1 MALIPQS
8 FIADLLNRVDI
19 VDVVGQHV
27 KLKKAGANYQSLC
40 PFHSEKSP
48 SFSVSPT
55 KQFYHCF
62 GCGAHGSAISFLM
75 EYSGLGYV
83 DAIEDLARSA
93 GLDVPREERTAND
106 IARQQ
111 QTMALSEVMSSA
123 ADWYRQQLKGNT
135 RAVEYL
141 KGRGLTGEIAKRY
154 ALGYAPDGWQGL
166 EAVFGPYSNDEVA
179 KTLLEGGLL
188 IQGEQAEGGQP
199 VKRYDRFRD
208 RIMFP
213 IRNPKGQTIGFGG
226 RILDQ
231 GELKYLNSPETPL
244 FSKGNTLYGL
254 FEARQA
260 IRVQEYV
267 LVCEG
272 YMDVVALAQLG
283 FPNAVATLGTAC
295 TANHVRMLLRQTD
308 KVVFSFDGDSA
319 GQRAAQR
326 ALEACLPLMS
336 DDKEIRF
343 LFLPIEH
350 DPDSYVRAYG
360 APAFERVIKEAMS
373 ISSFFFKV
381 VSEDHELTTPE
392 GRAHTHHA
400 AKPLLLSMPPIA
412 LRTQILREL
421 AIRTNTTPAELES
434 FCGLTV
440 VPAPAQQSSYLA
452 SQARM
457 QSSQSHQGNQNNFSN
472 SGNRQGA
479 PWQASKGSAKAKRVD
494 TQNIEPPKA
503 PTDLA
508 EQMLRVI
515 IQFPHLGK
523 ALNANKRALALK
535 AAEQRSVKAY
545 ALMKDLLAQCDLV
558 ELIPGEGNKS
568 ASVGAGA
575 FAMFQDQLSRSDL
588 APLYE
593 VLRNRVMGSD
603 LELEGA
609 AADLD
614 GAFKK
619 LELSHLKQEMTE
631 IAQKIAGSTATEQ
644 DRARYRELGEKL
656 KFS

>member
-27 KLKKAGANYQSLC
+27 KLKKAGANFQGLC

-106 IARQQ
+106 VARQQ
-111 QTMALSEVMSSA
+111 QAMALSEVMSSA
-123 ADWYRQQLKGNT
+123 ADWYRQQLKGNP

-166 EAVFGPYSNDEVA
+166 EAVFGTYANDEVA

-188 IQGEQAEGGQP
+188 IQGEQPENNQP

-208 RIMFP
+208 RVMFP

-231 GELKYLNSPETPL
+231 GEPKYLNSPETPL

-260 IRVQEYV
+260 IRSQEYV

-343 LFLPIEH
+343 LFLPTEH

-360 APAFERVIKEAMS
+360 APAFEKVIKEAMS
-373 ISSFFFKV
+373 ISSFFFKI
-381 VSEDHELTTPE
+381 VSEGHELTTPE

-421 AIRTNTTPAELES
+421 AIRTNTTPAELEA

-440 VPAPAQQSSYLA
+440 APAPVQQPT
-452 SQARM
+452 QARA
-457 QSSQSHQGNQNNFSN
+457 QNNFPN
-472 SGNRQGA
+472 TNNRQGA
-479 PWQASKGSAKAKRVD
+479 PWQASKGSAKRVA

-508 EQMLRVI
+508 EQMLRVL

-523 ALNANKRALALK
+523 ALDPNKRALALK
-535 AAEQRSVKAY
+535 AAEQRSSKALD
-545 ALMKDLLAQCDLV
+545 LMRDLLLQCDQV
-558 ELIPGEGNKS
+558 ELVPGADGKPGV
-568 ASVGAGA
+568 VGAGS
-575 FAMFQDQLSRSDL
+575 FAMFQDQLSRSEL

-593 VLRNRVMGSD
+593 MLRKRVMDSD
-603 LELEGA
+603 LDLDGA

-619 LELSHLKQEMTE
+619 LELIHLKQEMTD
-631 IAQKIAGSTATEQ
+631 IAQKIAGNTANDQ

>member
-27 KLKKAGANYQSLC
+27 KLKKAGANYQGLC

-106 IARQQ
+106 VARQQ
-111 QTMALSEVMSSA
+111 QAMALSEVMSSA

-166 EAVFGPYSNDEVA
+166 EAVFGTYANDEVA
-179 KTLLEGGLL
+179 KTLVEGGLL
-188 IQGEQAEGGQP
+188 IQGEQAEGAP
-199 VKRYDRFRD
+199 AKRYDRFRD
-208 RIMFP
+208 RVMFP

-231 GELKYLNSPETPL
+231 GEPKYLNSPETPL

-260 IRVQEYV
+260 IRAQEYV

-283 FPNAVATLGTAC
+283 FPNAVATVGTAC

-343 LFLPIEH
+343 LFLPTEH

-360 APAFERVIKEAMS
+360 APAFEKVIKEAMS
-373 ISSFFFKV
+373 ISSFFFKI
-381 VSEDHELTTPE
+381 VSQDHELTTPE

-421 AIRTNTTPAELES
+421 AIRTNTTPAELEA
-434 FCGLTV
+434 FCGLTI
-440 VPAPAQQSSYLA
+440 VPTPAQQSAY
-452 SQARM
+452 QANPNR
-457 QSSQSHQGNQNNFSN
+457 QQNGFQNA
-472 SGNRQGA
+472 GNRQGA
-479 PWQASKGSAKAKRVD
+479 PWQASKGSAKRVA

-508 EQMLRVI
+508 EQMLRVL

-523 ALNANKRALALK
+523 SLDSNKRALALK
-535 AAEQRSVKAY
+535 AAEQRSTKALE
-545 ALMKDLLAQCDLV
+545 LMQDLLSQCDMV
-558 ELIPGEGNKS
+558 ELVPGDEGKS

-575 FAMFQDQLSRSDL
+575 FAMFQDQLSRSEL

-593 VLRNRVMGSD
+593 MLRKRVMDSD
-603 LELEGA
+603 LDLDGA
-609 AADLD
+609 VADLD

-619 LELSHLKQEMTE
+619 LELTHLKQEMTE
-631 IAQKIAGSTATEQ
+631 IAQKIASGTADEQ
-644 DRARYRELGEKL
+644 DRAKYRELGERL

>member
-8 FIADLLNRVDI
+8 FIADLLNRIDI

-27 KLKKAGANYQSLC
+27 KLKKAGANYQGLC

-62 GCGAHGSAISFLM
+62 GCGAHGSAISFAM

-93 GLDVPREERTAND
+93 GLTVPREERSAQD
-106 IARQQ
+106 VARQQ
-111 QTMALSEVMSSA
+111 QTMALSEVMSA
-123 ADWYRQQLKGNT
+123 ASDWYRTQLKAT
-135 RAVEYL
+135 PRAIDYL

-154 ALGYAPDGWQGL
+154 SLGYAPDGWQGL
-166 EAVFGPYSNDEVA
+166 EAVFGSYSNDEVA

-188 IQGEQAEGGQP
+188 IQSEQSEGAQTAR
-199 VKRYDRFRD
+199 RYDRFRD

-213 IRNPKGQTIGFGG
+213 IRSPKGQVIGFGG

-231 GELKYLNSPETPL
+231 GEPKYLNSPETPL

-260 IRVQEYV
+260 IRAQEYV

-295 TANHVRMLLRQTD
+295 TANHVRMLLRQTER
-308 KVVFSFDGDSA
+308 VIFSFDGDAA

-343 LFLPIEH
+343 LFLPTEH

-360 APAFERVIKEAMS
+360 APAFEKVIKEAMS

-381 VSEDHELTTPE
+381 VSEGHELTTPE

-421 AIRTNTTPAELES
+421 AIRTNSTPAELEA

-440 VPAPAQQSSYLA
+440 APMPVQSGSYSA
-452 SQARM
+452 TPTRAP
-457 QSSQSHQGNQNNFSN
+457 GFVNANA
-472 SGNRQGA
+472 GNRSQGA
-479 PWQASKGSAKAKRVD
+479 PWQSSKGSAKRTF
-494 TQNIEPPKA
+494 TQNIAPPQA

-508 EQMLRVI
+508 VQILRVL

-523 ALNANKRALALK
+523 ALDSKKRELALQSS
-535 AAEQRSVKAY
+535 EQRSANTL
-545 ALMKDLLAQCDLV
+545 ALMQDLLVQCDQV
-558 ELIPGEGNKS
+558 ELVPGEGEKP
-568 ASVGAGA
+568 AMVGAGA
-575 FAMFQDQLSRSDL
+575 FAMFQDQLSRSEL

-593 VLRNRVMGSD
+593 VLRKRVMDSD
-603 LELEGA
+603 LDHEGA
-609 AADLD
+609 TADLE

-619 LELSHLKQEMTE
+619 LELTQLKQELTQ
-631 IAQKIAGSTATEQ
+631 IAQKIAATAATEQ
-644 DRARYRELGEKL
+644 DRARYRELGERL
-656 KFS
+656 KFA

>member
-27 KLKKAGANYQSLC
+27 KLKKAGANFQGLC

-106 IARQQ
+106 VARQQ
-111 QTMALSEVMSSA
+111 QTMALSEVMSAA
-123 ADWYRQQLKGNT
+123 ADWYRQQLKAAP
-135 RAVEYL
+135 RAVKYL

-166 EAVFGPYSNDEVA
+166 EAVFGTYANDEVA

-188 IQGEQAEGGQP
+188 IQSEQNDGKQTAR
-199 VKRYDRFRD
+199 RYDRFRD

-213 IRNPKGQTIGFGG
+213 IRSPKGQTIGFGG

-231 GELKYLNSPETPL
+231 GEPKYLNSPETPL

-260 IRVQEYV
+260 IRSQEYV

-308 KVVFSFDGDSA
+308 RVVFSFDGDSA

-343 LFLPIEH
+343 LFLPTEH

-360 APAFERVIKEAMS
+360 APAFEKVIKEAMS
-373 ISSFFFKV
+373 ISSFFFKIA
-381 VSEDHELTTPE
+381 SQDHELTTPE
-392 GRAHTHHA
+392 GRAQTHHA

-421 AIRTNTTPAELES
+421 AIRTNSTPAELES

-440 VPAPAQQSSYLA
+440 APAPVQQGSYA
-452 SQARM
+452 TNNQRAPNFVQA
-457 QSSQSHQGNQNNFSN
+457 N
-472 SGNRQGA
+472 SGNRTQGA
-479 PWQASKGSAKAKRVD
+479 PWQTSKGSAKRVA
-494 TQNIEPPKA
+494 TQNIAPPQA

-508 EQMLRVI
+508 EQMLRVL

-523 ALNANKRALALK
+523 ALDENKRALALQASELRSPK
-535 AAEQRSVKAY
+535 ALE
-545 ALMKDLLAQCDLV
+545 LMKDLLSQCDLV
-558 ELIPGEGNKS
+558 ELIPGENGKPP
-568 ASVGAGA
+568 AVGAGA
-575 FAMFQDQLSRSDL
+575 FALFQEQLSRSEL

-593 VLRNRVMGSD
+593 VLRKRVMGAD
-603 LELEGA
+603 LEIEGA
-609 AADLD
+609 IADLD

-619 LELSHLKQEMTE
+619 LELTHLKTEMTE

-644 DRARYRELGEKL
+644 DRARYRELGERL
-656 KFS
+656 KFT

>member
-27 KLKKAGANYQSLC
+27 KLKKAGANYQGLC

-106 IARQQ
+106 VARQQ
-111 QTMALSEVMSSA
+111 QAMALSEVMSSA

-166 EAVFGPYSNDEVA
+166 EAVFGSYTNDEVA
-179 KTLLEGGLL
+179 KTLVEGGLV
-188 IQGEQAEGGQP
+188 IQGEQSEGAP

-231 GELKYLNSPETPL
+231 GEPKYLNSPETPL

-260 IRVQEYV
+260 IRAQEYV

-343 LFLPIEH
+343 LFLPKEH

-360 APAFERVIKEAMS
+360 APAFEKVIKEAMS
-373 ISSFFFKV
+373 ISSFFFKI

-421 AIRTNTTPAELES
+421 AIRTNTTPAELEA
-434 FCGLTV
+434 FCGLTI
-440 VPAPAQQSSYLA
+440 APTPLQASSYQA
-452 SQARM
+452 AQAR
-457 QSSQSHQGNQNNFSN
+457 SQNNFASN
-472 SGNRQGA
+472 GNRQGA
-479 PWQASKGSAKAKRVD
+479 PWQASKGSAKRVAN
-494 TQNIEPPKA
+494 QNIEPPKA

-508 EQMLRVI
+508 EQMLRVL

-523 ALNANKRALALK
+523 ALDSHQRALALK
-535 AAEQRSVKAY
+535 AAEQRSVKALS
-545 ALMKDLLAQCDLV
+545 LMQDLLSQCDLV
-558 ELIPGEGNKS
+558 ELIPGENGKL
-568 ASVGAGA
+568 ATVGAGA
-575 FAMFQDQLSRSDL
+575 FAMFQDQLSRSEL

-603 LELEGA
+603 LDLDGA
-609 AADLD
+609 TADLE

-631 IAQKIAGSTATEQ
+631 IAQKIAGSTANDQ

>member
-27 KLKKAGANYQSLC
+27 KLKKAGANYQGLC

-106 IARQQ
+106 VARQQ
-111 QTMALSEVMSSA
+111 QAMALSEVMSSA
-123 ADWYRQQLKGNT
+123 ADWYRQQLKGNA

-166 EAVFGPYSNDEVA
+166 EAVFGPYTNDEVA
-179 KTLLEGGLL
+179 KTLVEGGLL
-188 IQGEQAEGGQP
+188 IQGERAEGAP
-199 VKRYDRFRD
+199 IKRYDRFRD

-231 GELKYLNSPETPL
+231 GEPKYLNSPETPL

-260 IRVQEYV
+260 IRAQEYV

-295 TANHVRMLLRQTD
+295 TANHVRMLLRQTE
-308 KVVFSFDGDSA
+308 KVVFSFDGDAA

-343 LFLPIEH
+343 LFLPTEH

-360 APAFERVIKEAMS
+360 APAFEKVIKEAMS

-400 AKPLLLSMPPIA
+400 AKPLLLSMSPIA

-421 AIRTNTTPAELES
+421 AIRTNTPPAELEA

-440 VPAPAQQSSYLA
+440 APAPVQQVSYQSNLARAQN
-452 SQARM
+452 
-457 QSSQSHQGNQNNFSN
+457 NQNNYSN
-472 SGNRQGA
+472 AGNRQGA
-479 PWQASKGSAKAKRVD
+479 PWQTSKGSAKRVS

-508 EQMLRVI
+508 EQMLRVL

-523 ALNANKRALALK
+523 ALDANKRALALK
-535 AAEQRSVKAY
+535 AAEQRSGKALD
-545 ALMKDLLAQCDLV
+545 LMQDLLSQCDLV
-558 ELIPGEGNKS
+558 ELVEGENGKP
-568 ASVGAGA
+568 AIVGAGA

-593 VLRNRVMGSD
+593 VLRKRVMDSD

-609 AADLD
+609 TADLE

-619 LELSHLKQEMTE
+619 LELTHLKQEMTE
-631 IAQKIAGSTATEQ
+631 IAQKIAGSTASEQ

>member
-27 KLKKAGANYQSLC
+27 KLKKAGANYQGLC

-106 IARQQ
+106 VARQQ
-111 QTMALSEVMSSA
+111 QAMALSEVMSSA
-123 ADWYRQQLKGNT
+123 ADWYRQQLKGNA

-166 EAVFGPYSNDEVA
+166 EAVFGPYTNDEVA
-179 KTLLEGGLL
+179 KTLVEGGLL
-188 IQGEQAEGGQP
+188 IQGERAEGAP
-199 VKRYDRFRD
+199 IKRYDRFRD

-231 GELKYLNSPETPL
+231 GEPKYLNSPETPL

-260 IRVQEYV
+260 IRAQEYV

-295 TANHVRMLLRQTD
+295 TANHVRMLLRQTE
-308 KVVFSFDGDSA
+308 KVVFSFDGDAA

-343 LFLPIEH
+343 LFLPTEH

-360 APAFERVIKEAMS
+360 APAFEKVIKEAMS

-400 AKPLLLSMPPIA
+400 AKPLLLSMSPIA

-421 AIRTNTTPAELES
+421 AIRTNTPPAELEA

-440 VPAPAQQSSYLA
+440 APAPVQQVSYQSNLARAQN
-452 SQARM
+452 
-457 QSSQSHQGNQNNFSN
+457 NQNNYSN
-472 SGNRQGA
+472 AGNRQGA
-479 PWQASKGSAKAKRVD
+479 PWQASKGSAKRVS

-508 EQMLRVI
+508 EQMLRVL

-523 ALNANKRALALK
+523 ALDANKRALALK
-535 AAEQRSVKAY
+535 AAEQRSGKALD
-545 ALMKDLLAQCDLV
+545 LMQDLLSQCDLV
-558 ELIPGEGNKS
+558 ELVEGENGKP
-568 ASVGAGA
+568 AIVGAGA

-593 VLRNRVMGSD
+593 VLRKRVMDSD

-609 AADLD
+609 TADLE

-619 LELSHLKQEMTE
+619 LELTHLKQEMTE
-631 IAQKIAGSTATEQ
+631 IAQKIAGSTASEQ

>member
-27 KLKKAGANYQSLC
+27 KLKKAGANFQGLC

-106 IARQQ
+106 VARQQ
-111 QTMALSEVMSSA
+111 QAMALSEVMSSA

-166 EAVFGPYSNDEVA
+166 EAVFGTYANDEVA

-188 IQGEQAEGGQP
+188 IQSEQAEGGQP

-208 RIMFP
+208 RVMFP

-231 GELKYLNSPETPL
+231 GEPKYLNSPETPL

-260 IRVQEYV
+260 IRAQEYV

-343 LFLPIEH
+343 LFLPTEH

-360 APAFERVIKEAMS
+360 APAFEKVIKEAMS
-373 ISSFFFKV
+373 ISSFFFKT
-381 VSEDHELTTPE
+381 VSEGHELNTPE

-400 AKPLLLSMPPIA
+400 AKPLLISMPPIA

-421 AIRTNTTPAELES
+421 AIRTNTTPAELEA
-434 FCGLTV
+434 FCGLTLA
-440 VPAPAQQSSYLA
+440 PAPVQQTAYQPA
-452 SQARM
+452 QAR
-457 QSSQSHQGNQNNFSN
+457 NQNNFSN
-472 SGNRQGA
+472 VGNRQGA
-479 PWQASKGSAKAKRVD
+479 PWQASKGSAKRVA
-494 TQNIEPPKA
+494 TQNIEPPKP

-508 EQMLRVI
+508 EQMLRVL

-523 ALNANKRALALK
+523 ALDSNKRALALK
-535 AAEQRSVKAY
+535 AAEQRSSKAFDI
-545 ALMKDLLAQCDLV
+545 MKDLLFQCDQV
-558 ELIPGEGNKS
+558 ELVAGEDGKPGV
-568 ASVGAGA
+568 VGAGS
-575 FAMFQDQLSRSDL
+575 FAMFQEQLSRSEL

-593 VLRNRVMGSD
+593 MLRKRVMDSD
-603 LELEGA
+603 LELDGA
-609 AADLD
+609 AADLE
-614 GAFKK
+614 GALKK
-619 LELSHLKQEMTE
+619 LELTHLKQEMTE
-631 IAQKIAGSTATEQ
+631 IAQKIAGNTANDQ
-644 DRARYRELGEKL
+644 DRVRYRELGEKL

>member
-19 VDVVGQHV
+19 IDVVGQHV
-27 KLKKAGANYQSLC
+27 KLKKAGANYQGLC

-111 QTMALSEVMSSA
+111 QAMALSEVMSSA
-123 ADWYRQQLKGNT
+123 AEWYRQQLKGNT

-154 ALGYAPDGWQGL
+154 SLGYAPDGWQGL
-166 EAVFGPYSNDEVA
+166 EAVFGPYTNDDVA
-179 KTLLEGGLL
+179 KTLVEGGLM
-188 IQGEQAEGGQP
+188 IQGEQAEGAP
-199 VKRYDRFRD
+199 LKRYDRFRD
-208 RIMFP
+208 RVMFP

-231 GELKYLNSPETPL
+231 GEPKYLNSPETPL

-260 IRVQEYV
+260 IRAQEYV

-343 LFLPIEH
+343 LFLPTEH

-360 APAFERVIKEAMS
+360 AAAFEKVIQEAMS

-381 VSEDHELTTPE
+381 ASEGHDLTTPE
-392 GRAHTHHA
+392 GRAHTHHG

-421 AIRTNTTPAELES
+421 AIRTNTPPAELEA

-440 VPAPAQQSSYLA
+440 APVRQTAYA
-452 SQARM
+452 SN
-457 QSSQSHQGNQNNFSN
+457 QSSQQNNQTNYSQ

-479 PWQASKGSAKAKRVD
+479 PWQAFKGSAKRIA

-508 EQMLRVI
+508 EQMLRVL

-523 ALNANKRALALK
+523 VLDSHQRSLALK
-535 AAEQRSVKAY
+535 AAEQRSANAL
-545 ALMKDLLAQCDLV
+545 ALMKDLLSQCDQV
-558 ELIPGEGNKS
+558 ELIPGENGKS
-568 ASVGAGA
+568 GTVGAGA
-575 FAMFQDQLSRSDL
+575 FAMFQEQLSRSEL
-588 APLYE
+588 ASMYE
-593 VLRNRVMGSD
+593 VLRKRVMDSD
-603 LELEGA
+603 L
-609 AADLD
+609 DLD
-614 GAFKK
+614 GASADLEGSFKK
-619 LELSHLKQEMTE
+619 LELMHLKQEMTD
-631 IAQKIAGSTATEQ
+631 IAQKIAGSTATDQ
-644 DRARYRELGEKL
+644 DKARYRELGEKL

>member
-27 KLKKAGANYQSLC
+27 KLKKAGANYQGLC

-83 DAIEDLARSA
+83 DAIEELARSA

-106 IARQQ
+106 VARLQ
-111 QTMALSEVMSSA
+111 QTMALSEVMSGA
-123 ADWYRQQLKGNT
+123 ADWYRQQLKGAP

-166 EAVFGPYSNDEVA
+166 EAVFGSYSNDEVA

-188 IQGEQAEGGQP
+188 IQSENSSDSPSANQTAR
-199 VKRYDRFRD
+199 RYDRFRD

-231 GELKYLNSPETPL
+231 GEPKYLNSPETPL

-260 IRVQEYV
+260 IRAQEYV

-308 KVVFSFDGDSA
+308 RIVFSFDGDSA

-343 LFLPIEH
+343 LFLPTEH
-350 DPDSYVRAYG
+350 DPDSYVRTYG
-360 APAFERVIKEAMS
+360 APAFEKVIKEAMS
-373 ISSFFFKV
+373 LSSFFFKI
-381 VSEDHELTTPE
+381 VSQEHELTTPE
-392 GRAHTHHA
+392 GRAQTHHA

-421 AIRTNTTPAELES
+421 AIRTNSTAADLEA

-440 VPAPAQQSSYLA
+440 APAPVQQTSYANSNQRAPNFIQSS
-452 SQARM
+452 
-457 QSSQSHQGNQNNFSN
+457 
-472 SGNRQGA
+472 SGNSTQGA
-479 PWQASKGSAKAKRVD
+479 PWQASKGSQKRVA
-494 TQNIEPPKA
+494 TQNIAPPQA

-508 EQMLRVI
+508 EQMLRVL

-523 ALNANKRALALK
+523 ALDSNKRQLALQ
-535 AAEQRSVKAY
+535 ASELRSVKALE
-545 ALMKDLLAQCDLV
+545 LMKDLLAQCDLV
-558 ELIPGEGNKS
+558 ELIPGENGRPPT
-568 ASVGAGA
+568 VGAGA
-575 FAMFQDQLSRSDL
+575 FALFQDQLSRSDL

-593 VLRNRVMGSD
+593 VLRKRVMGSD

-609 AADLD
+609 RADLE

-619 LELSHLKQEMTE
+619 LELTHLKAEMTE

-644 DRARYRELGEKL
+644 DRARYRELGERL
-656 KFS
+656 KHS

>member
-27 KLKKAGANYQSLC
+27 KLKKAGANYQGLC

-111 QTMALSEVMSSA
+111 QTMALSEVMSSS
-123 ADWYRQQLKGNT
+123 ADWYRQQLKGNP

-188 IQGEQAEGGQP
+188 IQGEQTEGSQP

-231 GELKYLNSPETPL
+231 GEPKYLNSPETPL

-260 IRVQEYV
+260 IRAQEYV

-308 KVVFSFDGDSA
+308 KVIFSFDGDPA

-343 LFLPIEH
+343 LFLPTEH

-360 APAFERVIKEAMS
+360 APAFEKVIKEAMS

-421 AIRTNTTPAELES
+421 AIRTSTTPPELEA

-440 VPAPAQQSSYLA
+440 MPAPVQQSSYQA
-452 SQARM
+452 AQART
-457 QSSQSHQGNQNNFSN
+457 QSNQNQFSN
-472 SGNRQGA
+472 SSNRQSA
-479 PWQASKGSAKAKRVD
+479 PWQASKGSAKRAA

-523 ALNANKRALALK
+523 ALDANKRALALK
-535 AAEQRSVKAY
+535 AAEQRSIKAHE
-545 ALMKDLLAQCDLV
+545 LMKDLLSQCDLV
-558 ELIPGEGNKS
+558 ELIPGENGKP
-568 ASVGAGA
+568 AAVGAGA
-575 FAMFQDQLSRSDL
+575 FAMFQDQLSRSEL

-619 LELSHLKQEMTE
+619 LELAHLKQEMTE
-631 IAQKIAGSTATEQ
+631 IAQKIAGGTASDQ

>member
-27 KLKKAGANYQSLC
+27 KLKKAGANFQGLC

-106 IARQQ
+106 VARQQ
-111 QTMALSEVMSSA
+111 QAMALSEVMSSA
-123 ADWYRQQLKGNT
+123 ADWYRQQLKGNP

-166 EAVFGPYSNDEVA
+166 EAVFGTYANDEVA

-188 IQGEQAEGGQP
+188 IQGEQSENNQP

-208 RIMFP
+208 RVMFP

-231 GELKYLNSPETPL
+231 GEPKYLNSPETPL

-260 IRVQEYV
+260 IRAQEYV

-343 LFLPIEH
+343 LFLPTEH

-360 APAFERVIKEAMS
+360 APAFEKVIKEAMS
-373 ISSFFFKV
+373 ISSFFFKI
-381 VSEDHELTTPE
+381 VSEGHELTTPE

-421 AIRTNTTPAELES
+421 AIRTNTTPAELEA

-440 VPAPAQQSSYLA
+440 VPAPVQQPT
-452 SQARM
+452 QART
-457 QSSQSHQGNQNNFSN
+457 QNNFSN
-472 SGNRQGA
+472 TNNRQGA
-479 PWQASKGSAKAKRVD
+479 PRQASKGSAKRVAI
-494 TQNIEPPKA
+494 QNIEPPKA

-508 EQMLRVI
+508 EQMLRVL

-523 ALNANKRALALK
+523 VLDVNKRALALK
-535 AAEQRSVKAY
+535 AAEQRSSKALD
-545 ALMKDLLAQCDLV
+545 LMKDLLSQCDRV
-558 ELIPGEGNKS
+558 ELVPGADGKPGV
-568 ASVGAGA
+568 VGAGS
-575 FAMFQDQLSRSDL
+575 FAMFQDQLSRSEL

-593 VLRNRVMGSD
+593 MLRKRVMDSD
-603 LELEGA
+603 LDLDGA
-609 AADLD
+609 TADLD

-619 LELSHLKQEMTE
+619 LELTHLKQEMTD
-631 IAQKIAGSTATEQ
+631 IAQKIAGNTANDQ